1 MTQILYDTSV
11 YATALRQGDEDIL
24 LTRSLQNGSLLWLSA
39 VVLEELYA
47 GAATP
52 AIRKAIAKLERD
64 FIGTK
69 RMLTPALSDWTKT
82 GHILAS
88 IAMKY
93 GYESIGRG
101 RLTNDVLIAVSAA
114 RQGVTLLTVN
124 ERDFARIAEF
134 CPVEWQ
140 LWQ

>member
-11 YATALRQGDEDIL
+11 YATALRQGAEDIL
-24 LTRSLQNGSLLWLSA
+24 LTRSLQDGSLLWLSA

-47 GAATP
+47 GATTP

-64 FIGTK
+64 FTATK
-69 RMLTPALSDWTKT
+69 RILTPAFSDWTKT
-82 GHILAS
+82 GYVLAS
-88 IAMKY
+88 IGMKY

-101 RLTNDVLIAVSAA
+101 RLTNDALIAISAA
-114 RQGVTLLTVN
+114 RQGIALLTVN
-124 ERDFARIAEF
+124 ERDFAKIAEF
-134 CPVEWQ
+134 CPLEWE